1 MKYRYHLKNT
11 FLFLGFLIIFSS
23 SVLNLYEKK
32 GFVKNLL
39 INYRDKIVSKI
50 SNNENTGTNQKQVT
64 KFLKPDIYW
73 ANELKNGGYILYMRH
88 AKRDKWKDVALYDSA
103 EAKLFKENKSLASY
117 GETKYYSDAICLSNK
132 GKIQAKMI
140 REKLTEAEIPIKYVV
155 SSPSCRARQTAVLS
169 FGKHDQLNE
178 VFFHRNIFNEFFKD
192 WQVNLKQAFLNVP
205 IIDGGNTVVTAH
217 GGVIDK
223 NLF

>member
-1 MKYRYHLKNT
+1 
-11 FLFLGFLIIFSS
+11 
-23 SVLNLYEKK
+23 
-32 GFVKNLL
+32 
-39 INYRDKIVSKI
+39 
-50 SNNENTGTNQKQVT
+50 
-64 KFLKPDIYW
+64 
-73 ANELKNGGYILYMRH
+73 MRH

-223 NLF
+223 NLFKNSNNSFPIKLSEGGFYVISRDNGNLTLEHEFSKFEDFSKVFSFR